1 MVPFV
6 SAKGTIVSANNMK
19 NKKKI
24 IFHVLAVMVL
34 VLAGAVNFAS
44 AADLPTG
51 QPITLGEVEELIGII
66 AGFLIVVGAVV
77 AIIFIILA
85 GVKYMY
91 AGSDSTK
98 VEEAKTMLKNGV
110 IGAAIVLGIG
120 VIMQTIA
127 MLVTRDFFYR

>member
-1 MVPFV
+1 
-6 SAKGTIVSANNMK
+6 MK

-24 IFHVLAVMVL
+24 MFHVLAVMVL
-34 VLAGAVNFAS
+34 VLAGAANFAS
-44 AADLPTG
+44 AQDLPTG

-66 AGFLIVVGAVV
+66 AGFLIIVGAVV
-77 AIIFIILA
+77 AVIFIILA

>member
-1 MVPFV
+1 M
-6 SAKGTIVSANNMK
+6 T

-34 VLAGAVNFAS
+34 VLAGTVNFAS

-51 QPITLGEVEELIGII
+51 QPITLGEVEELIGTI
-66 AGFLIVVGAVV
+66 ANFLIIVGAVIAV
-77 AIIFIILA
+77 IFIILA
-85 GVKYMY
+85 GLKYVT
-91 AGSDSTK
+91 AGSDSGK
-98 VEEAKTMLKNGV
+98 VEEAKAMLKNGV

-127 MLVTRDFFYR
+127 MLVTRDFFRY